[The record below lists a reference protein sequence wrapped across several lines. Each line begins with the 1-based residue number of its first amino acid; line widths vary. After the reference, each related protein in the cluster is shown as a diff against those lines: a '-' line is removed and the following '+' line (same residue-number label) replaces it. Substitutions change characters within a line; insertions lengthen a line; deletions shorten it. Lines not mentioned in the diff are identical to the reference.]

1 MMNNNHH
8 IGTETAPGFFSCGFA
23 VQVTNNNKMT
33 NAPGIAS
40 LDAFWQQHQQH
51 APEKLSRFMLTHY
64 NVEAASNA
72 QLVDEFWHD
81 CLSEVVASGGVLPH
95 ASIFDWLYFR
105 GYH

>member
-1 MMNNNHH
+1 MNSNRRTN
-8 IGTETAPGFFSCGFA
+8 TETIPEFFSCGFA
-23 VQVTNNNKMT
+23 VQVTDNKKIT

-40 LDAFWQQHQQH
+40 LDTFWQQYRQH

-64 NVEAASNA
+64 NVKAASNA
-72 QLVDEFWHD
+72 QLVDEFWQD